1 LLSLAAAIVAA
12 VGISAVIVATEQAT
26 DPAKPSL
33 WANHSELVLLAI
45 VVVIALL
52 VLSGALLIHRSKLWK
67 SEAELEERLRFE
79 RLVSEVSATLIAV
92 PTPHINEEVHGAL
105 ERVREA
111 MDLDHCTAFVL
122 SRPEGW
128 ARITHQ
134 VAAPGL
140 PPFPNEW
147 VESQVPVFFREL
159 KAGRVVGLGDLM
171 RDLPHDAVA
180 ERRMAKA
187 LHLRSLLMIPVAFSE
202 DLVRGVTF
210 ESVRS
215 RHEWNEDLISRL
227 RLVGNILI
235 STIAGRRAEE
245 ALRRSEER
253 FREVVDS
260 QPDLICRYLPD
271 TTLTFVNEAYCKYF
285 GRPREELIGRRF
297 VELIPEESR
306 EAALEHVASLLE
318 NPRSERNEHQVVRSD
333 GSIGWQQWVD
343 HEVRGRDGRVVEFQA
358 IGRDIT
364 DRKRAE
370 EAMRSLTHASRLSLL
385 GELTASIAHEINQP
399 LGAILANA
407 DAADMLLES
416 GTGSQDQIRAILA
429 EIRREDLR
437 ASDVIRHVRSLV
449 RRREA
454 EDQLIDVNDVAR
466 GVLRLAGPDA
476 ERRGVVVAVELDGA
490 LPAVRGDRVGIE
502 QVLLNLVINGM
513 DAMEDAPSGTRL
525 LTVRTERNGAGTV
538 GVSVIDTGHGIPA
551 TLLPRLFDSFVTT
564 RMDGMGLG
572 LSISRSILEAHG
584 GSIRAANNTDRGATI
599 HFTLPAA

>member
-1 LLSLAAAIVAA
+1 
-12 VGISAVIVATEQAT
+12 
-26 DPAKPSL
+26 
-33 WANHSELVLLAI
+33 
-45 VVVIALL
+45 
-52 VLSGALLIHRSKLWK
+52 
-67 SEAELEERLRFE
+67 
-79 RLVSEVSATLIAV
+79 
-92 PTPHINEEVHGAL
+92 
-105 ERVREA
+105 
-111 MDLDHCTAFVL
+111 
-122 SRPEGW
+122 
-128 ARITHQ
+128 
-134 VAAPGL
+134 
-140 PPFPNEW
+140 
-147 VESQVPVFFREL
+147 
-159 KAGRVVGLGDLM
+159 
-171 RDLPHDAVA
+171 
-180 ERRMAKA
+180 
-187 LHLRSLLMIPVAFSE
+187 
-202 DLVRGVTF
+202 
-210 ESVRS
+210 
-215 RHEWNEDLISRL
+215 
-227 RLVGNILI
+227 
-235 STIAGRRAEE
+235 
-245 ALRRSEER
+245 
-253 FREVVDS
+253 
-260 QPDLICRYLPD
+260 
-271 TTLTFVNEAYCKYF
+271 
-285 GRPREELIGRRF
+285 
-297 VELIPEESR
+297 
-306 EAALEHVASLLE
+306 
-318 NPRSERNEHQVVRSD
+318 
-333 GSIGWQQWVD
+333 
-343 HEVRGRDGRVVEFQA
+343 
-358 IGRDIT
+358 
-364 DRKRAE
+364 
-370 EAMRSLTHASRLSLL
+370 MRSLTHASRLSLL